1 VSYKFAVMSK
11 VHDSNHFCLACEVMR
26 NYFKKH
32 GHTVSIIRCDAGTIE
47 NSESVSQQLAEKF
60 SIRIESASPECQY
73 QNPCERG
80 IQTLA
85 KGVGAM
91 FCRQTFLGNKT
102 VLAWIDASNVCPN
115 ETSGEYSPEY
125 FLTGIHPN
133 LSRFRFYYGQPVVSV
148 ILKQQQKRFTC
159 SPHGEYGYAIGSAN
173 KWNGSTL
180 IYVPSKNK
188 NMIYIR
194 RDVREVKF
202 LTNTQSRSSTDF
214 NVFQHIIN
222 SDGSLSFPTIP
233 LSSLPVFELNSSILP
248 VENKETNEEEKI
260 RVHDM
265 MTSDSDN
272 WQSDDDNT
280 SKGCDIQNEEDD
292 ENPIAK
298 RLRNNHSDDHL
309 IFSLSVPVTSDEE
322 TLSDMPTLSQAK
334 NSTEWNHLWKPR

>member
-1 VSYKFAVMSK
+1 MEM
-11 VHDSNHFCLACEVMR
+11 H
-26 NYFKKH
+26 
-32 GHTVSIIRCDAGTIE
+32 
-47 NSESVSQQLAEKF
+47 
-60 SIRIESASPECQY
+60 
-73 QNPCERG
+73 
-80 IQTLA
+80 
-85 KGVGAM
+85 
-91 FCRQTFLGNKT
+91 
-102 VLAWIDASNVCPN
+102 
-115 ETSGEYSPEY
+115 
-125 FLTGIHPN
+125 
-133 LSRFRFYYGQPVVSV
+133 
-148 ILKQQQKRFTC
+148 
-159 SPHGEYGYAIGSAN
+159 AIGSAN
-173 KWNGSTL
+173 KWNSSTL

-202 LTNTQSRSSTDF
+202 LTKTQSRSSTDF

-248 VENKETNEEEKI
+248 VENKETNEGKQI

-272 WQSDDDNT
+272 WQSDDNT

-334 NSTEWNHLWKPR
+334 KFN